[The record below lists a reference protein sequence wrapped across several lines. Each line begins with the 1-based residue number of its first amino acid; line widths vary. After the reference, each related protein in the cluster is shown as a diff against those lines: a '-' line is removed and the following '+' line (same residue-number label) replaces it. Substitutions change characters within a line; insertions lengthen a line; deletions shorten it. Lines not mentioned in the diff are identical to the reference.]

1 MWALLLSC
9 ALAEPRAEFDAAN
22 AALAAGDLA
31 GAAAGYEKVVA
42 AGGTG
47 GDVWF
52 NLGNV
57 YYRQGELPRA
67 VLAWRRAELRDPRDP
82 DVAANLEFARRK
94 LPDRLDVARRHPSF
108 APWQVALTVDEARW
122 LGWAAVGL
130 GLLAAAGRGL
140 TSRFPLAGVGGAAAA
155 GGLTLLAGAWAQE
168 RLPPGGVVLAEEV
181 SAQSDLGG
189 GVTLFTLHGG
199 AEVEVTEQ
207 AAGKVQIRLPDGRR
221 GWVAAEAVGV
231 VDPEAPAPGPPS
243 HL

>member
-1 MWALLLSC
+1 MWALFVSL
-9 ALAEPRAEFDAAN
+9 ALAEPRADFEAAN

-31 GAAAGYEKVVA
+31 AAAAGYEKVAA
-42 AGGTG
+42 AGATG

-57 YYRQGELPRA
+57 YYRQDELPLA
-67 VLAWRRAELRDPRDP
+67 VLAWRRAEVREPRDP
-82 DVAANLEFARRK
+82 DVAANLDFARRK
-94 LPDRLDVARRHPSF
+94 LPDRLDVVRRHPSF

-130 GLLAAAGRGL
+130 GLLAVAGRGL
-140 TSRFPLAGVGGAAAA
+140 TARFPLAGVGGAGVV
-155 GGLTLLAGAWAQE
+155 GGAVLLAGAWAQAGM
-168 RLPPGGVVLAEEV
+168 PPGGVVLADEV

-199 AEVEVTEQ
+199 AEVEVTER

-221 GWVAAEAVGV
+221 GWVAAEAVGL
-231 VDPEAPAPGPPS
+231 VDPDEPAPPRGGG
-243 HL
+243 

>member
-1 MWALLLSC
+1 MWALLVTI
-9 ALAEPRAEFDAAN
+9 ALAESQAEFDAAN

-31 GAAAGYEKVVA
+31 SAAAGYEKA
-42 AGGTG
+42 ASGGATG
-47 GDVWF
+47 ANVWF

-57 YYRQGELPRA
+57 YYRQEELPRA
-67 VLAWRRAELRDPRDP
+67 VLAWRRAEVRAPRDP
-82 DVAANLEFARRK
+82 DVAANLDFARRK
-94 LPDRLDVARRHPSF
+94 LPDRLDVVRRHPSF

-130 GLLAAAGRGL
+130 GLLTAAARGV
-140 TSRFPLAGVGGAAAA
+140 TTRFPLAGVGGAAVV
-155 GGLTLLAGAWAQE
+155 GGVTLLAGAWAQA
-168 RLPPGGVVLAEEV
+168 RLPPGGVVLADEV

-199 AEVEVTEQ
+199 AEVEITEE

-231 VDPEAPAPGPPS
+231 VDPDAPPPARGGT
-243 HL
+243 